1 MTQEEHLKLIKTAD
15 RAYYD
20 GSAVIMTD
28 AEYDRLRSAYIDAY
42 GAADLNYVPGGVSG
56 RFQRYTFTEPVASLD
71 KVQMENEDWRAEVR
85 AHVRRLGT
93 VVVQP
98 KVDGLTMVKV
108 GALRVSRGSG
118 EVGNVYPNAYHVAM
132 GRDSEH
138 VVRGEVYLPASDLLT
153 INIARTAAGVDPYE
167 NSRNAAAGLLTG
179 TANAYIDRLRFV
191 AYNLLGADAD
201 LPQTE
206 QLAIL
211 ADLGCATVPN
221 LYVGSDPDEV
231 IAAIV
236 RVTQADRSTLPY
248 DVDGLVIKSNEPG
261 AASRFGS
268 TGHHPLSAIAVKFET
283 DKALTKVVAIEWSL
297 GRRKV
302 SPIAIFE
309 PVRLCGTTVQRAM
322 VHNIGIVT
330 KLGLSVGAVI
340 EVEKSNEIIPQVVR
354 VVKHGPVKLEVI
366 KNCPACGHPLKFS
379 KDTLVCVNQACGG
392 RLAREL
398 AHVAAKNCLD
408 IFTLSV
414 GTAEKL
420 VTELGL
426 TKVSDLWRITRAD
439 LLTVEGFADRSA
451 DLLIAGLAKASTPT
465 LAKFIFACCVEGV
478 GASTARDLARHFK
491 TYEAFLDAVVANQDE
506 LSAVDG
512 VGDVLVANLCAAV
525 NAITDLRSVV
535 NPRPEVVND
544 REPRTWVIT
553 GTLSRPRSEVVELIT
568 STGDKVATSLGSK
581 VNFLLTGVRAGS
593 KAGKARTMGIRI
605 VTEDEFADVLAGDDR

>member
-1 MTQEEHLKLIKTAD
+1 MNREEHLKLIKTAD

-20 GSAVIMTD
+20 RSAVIMTD
-28 AEYDRLRSAYIDAY
+28 AEYDRLRAAYIGTY
-42 GAADLNYVPGGVSG
+42 GATDLDYVPGDASG
-56 RFQRYTFTEPVASLD
+56 RFQRYTFSEPISSLD
-71 KVQMENEDWRAEVR
+71 KVQMENQDWRDVVR
-85 AHVRRLGT
+85 ANVRRLGT

-108 GALRVSRGSG
+108 GELRVSRGSG
-118 EVGNVYPNAYHVAM
+118 EVGNVYPNAYHVSM
-132 GRDSEH
+132 GRDSGH
-138 VVRGEVYLPASDLLT
+138 VVRGEVYLPTNDLKK
-153 INIARTAAGVDPYE
+153 INAARTAAGVDPYE

-179 TANAYIDRLRFV
+179 TSDQYINHLRFI
-191 AYNLLGADAD
+191 AYNLLGVDAD

-211 ADLGCATVPN
+211 DDLGCATVPN

-231 IAAIV
+231 IATIERFTAN
-236 RVTQADRSTLPY
+236 RPDLPY
-248 DVDGLVIKSNEPG
+248 DIDGLVVKSNEPG
-261 AASRFGS
+261 ATSRFGS

-283 DKALTKVVAIEWSL
+283 DKVLTKIVAIEWSL

-322 VHNIGIVT
+322 VHNVGVIT
-330 KLGLSVGAVI
+330 KLGLSIGAI
-340 EVEKSNEIIPQVVR
+340 AEVEKSNEIIPQVVR
-354 VVKHGPVKLEVI
+354 VVKPGPVKLEVI
-366 KNCPACGHPLKFS
+366 KNCPACGHPLELT

-426 TKVSDLWRITRAD
+426 TKISDLWRITRAD
-439 LLTVEGFADRSA
+439 LLTVEGFAERSA
-451 DLLIAGLAKASTPT
+451 DLLIAGLAKASSPT

-478 GASTARDLARHFK
+478 GSSTARDLARHFK
-491 TYEAFLDAVVANQDE
+491 TYEAFLDAVVTNPDAIRQVE
-506 LSAVDG
+506 G
-512 VGDVLVANLCAAV
+512 VGDVLIANLSAAV
-525 NAITDLRSVV
+525 NAITDLHVV
-535 NPRPEVVND
+535 VTPQPEVVTNH
-544 REPRTWVIT
+544 EPRTWVIT
-553 GTLSRPRSEVVELIT
+553 GTLSCPRATIIEMIT
-568 STGDKVATSLGSK
+568 TAGDKVASALGPS
-581 VNFLLTGVRAGS
+581 VSFLLTGAKAGS
-593 KAGKARTMGIRI
+593 KLGKARAMAIRV
-605 VTEDEFADVLAGDDR
+605 VTEDEFADALSGDDRG